1 MHNNVLATK
10 WRPKSFDQ
18 IVGQDSIIK
27 PLINSLNKNRL
38 HHSYLFTGTRGV
50 GKTTIARLFAKC
62 INCETNGVS
71 SSPCGTC
78 NSCESIDNAQFVDLY
93 EVDAASKTKVEDIRE
108 LLENVQYMPTQG
120 KYKVYLIDEVHML
133 STHSFNALLKTLEEP
148 PEYVKFILA
157 TTDPQKIPSTIL
169 SRCLNFNLTRIN
181 IKVIE
186 SKLADILNSEKIKY
200 EEEALRS
207 IANSADGSM
216 RDALSITE
224 QCISYDDNI
233 LSYENVCKTLC
244 YLPKEN
250 INKLVELISNSK
262 LNDIVNLIEE
272 FYLQSIDF
280 ENLLKELIS
289 IFHNSLVS
297 KKTGLR
303 YEGDNEFSINK
314 IASSFENEVIQEMY
328 RSGIDSLKD
337 FPYAPNHKCAFEM
350 AILNILLVCEPKSSE
365 IKKKNKEIGETKPD
379 TNEKTSTITGSRSIS
394 WEDTI
399 TKLKLDQITLNLA
412 NNLELSNHDNNR
424 ITFLISESLSG
435 LVTERCKLKLK
446 EALCLYY
453 KDKIEIDINF
463 TDNNLD
469 TVQDKVNEKKQ
480 KELESA
486 KKTLVEDDFVKILQ
500 DKYNAEII
508 SGSVKTN
515 EE

>member
-1 MHNNVLATK
+1 
-10 WRPKSFDQ
+10 
-18 IVGQDSIIK
+18 
-27 PLINSLNKNRL
+27 
-38 HHSYLFTGTRGV
+38 
-50 GKTTIARLFAKC
+50 
-62 INCETNGVS
+62 
-71 SSPCGTC
+71 
-78 NSCESIDNAQFVDLY
+78 
-93 EVDAASKTKVEDIRE
+93 
-108 LLENVQYMPTQG
+108 
-120 KYKVYLIDEVHML
+120 
-133 STHSFNALLKTLEEP
+133 
-148 PEYVKFILA
+148 
-157 TTDPQKIPSTIL
+157 
-169 SRCLNFNLTRIN
+169 
-181 IKVIE
+181 
-186 SKLADILNSEKIKY
+186 
-200 EEEALRS
+200 
-207 IANSADGSM
+207 
-216 RDALSITE
+216 ALSITE

-314 IASSFENEVIQEMY
+314 IASSFENEAIQEMY

-379 TNEKTSTITGSRSIS
+379 TNETTSTITGSRSIS

>member
-1 MHNNVLATK
+1 M
-10 WRPKSFDQ
+10 
-18 IVGQDSIIK
+18 
-27 PLINSLNKNRL
+27 
-38 HHSYLFTGTRGV
+38 
-50 GKTTIARLFAKC
+50 
-62 INCETNGVS
+62 
-71 SSPCGTC
+71 
-78 NSCESIDNAQFVDLY
+78 
-93 EVDAASKTKVEDIRE
+93 
-108 LLENVQYMPTQG
+108 LENVQYMPTQG

-181 IKVIE
+181 NKVIE

-200 EEEALRS
+200 EEEAISS

-250 INKLVELISNSK
+250 INKLVELISNNK
-262 LNDIVNLIEE
+262 LNNSISLIEE

-303 YEGDNEFSINK
+303 YEGDNEPSINK
-314 IASSFENEVIQEMY
+314 VASSFENETIQEMY
-328 RSGIDSLKD
+328 RSSISSLKD

-350 AILNILLVCEPKSSE
+350 AILNIFLACEPKTND
-365 IKKKNKEIGETKPD
+365 IKKK
-379 TNEKTSTITGSRSIS
+379 KTQYYHVYLHY
-394 WEDTI
+394 
-399 TKLKLDQITLNLA
+399 KLCCN
-412 NNLELSNHDNNR
+412 
-424 ITFLISESLSG
+424 
-435 LVTERCKLKLK
+435 V
-446 EALCLYY
+446 
-453 KDKIEIDINF
+453 
-463 TDNNLD
+463 
-469 TVQDKVNEKKQ
+469 
-480 KELESA
+480 
-486 KKTLVEDDFVKILQ
+486 LQ
-500 DKYNAEII
+500 
-508 SGSVKTN
+508 
-515 EE
+515 